1 MNMTTTE
8 TTVVPYEDSLDEI
21 AELCEN
27 RAATYDLIARL
38 YRTEVDGALLAELS
52 AMRFPASTGNESMDR
67 GYRLLA
73 SYLSNAWEN
82 TAEELAIDFA
92 RSFLGNGID
101 SFSAAYPF
109 ESVYVSEKRLV
120 MQDARD
126 EVLAIYRAF
135 GLDKVSS
142 WKEGEDHIALEMEF
156 MKTLSLRTAKACKA
170 KDAEEA
176 MRLLTSQRNFMADH
190 LGSWYPM
197 FTADVLRHAKTG
209 FYQGLAHLTEGFV
222 ALDVEFLEE
231 VCGEDGAEL

>member
-1 MNMTTTE
+1 MTTTE
-8 TTVVPYEDSLDEI
+8 ITAVSYEESLGEI

-27 RAATYDLIARL
+27 RASTYDFLACL
-38 YRTEVDGALLAELS
+38 YRKEVDAALMAELS
-52 AMRFPASTGNESMDR
+52 AMRFPASTGNESMDK

-82 TAEELAIDFA
+82 SVEELAVDFA

-142 WKEGEDHIALEMEF
+142 WREGEDHIALEMEF
-156 MKTLSLRTAKACKA
+156 MKTLALRTAKACRE
-170 KDAEEA
+170 KDAEGA
-176 MRLLTSQRNFMADH
+176 MRLLASQHNFMTDH
-190 LGSWYPM
+190 LGSWCPM
-197 FTADVLRHAKTG
+197 FVADALRHAKTG
-209 FYQGLAHLTEGFV
+209 FYQGLAHLTDGFI
-222 ALDVEFLEE
+222 ALDMEFLEE
-231 VCGEDGAEL
+231 VCGEDEAAF